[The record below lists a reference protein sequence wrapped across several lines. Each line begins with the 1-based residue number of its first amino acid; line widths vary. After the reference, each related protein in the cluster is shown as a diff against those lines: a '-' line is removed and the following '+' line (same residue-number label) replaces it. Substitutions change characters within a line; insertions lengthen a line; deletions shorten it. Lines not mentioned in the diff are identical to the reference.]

1 MKIKVSRGEKIFQV
15 FNYCFLTLVALLCLY
30 PMWHVLMGSFSKGT
44 RLETASGLS
53 LWPLGFSLDAYER
66 VFSNSL
72 IFSCYRNTIF
82 VIVTSMILQ
91 MVLTTIAAYFFSR
104 KKVMFKKPLM
114 LFLLFTMYVEGGT
127 IPFYLTL
134 KDFQLTNNLWGL
146 IIPFMVNTYNLI
158 ILRMSFE
165 SIPDSLCEAARI
177 NGAGHLTILWQIVL
191 PLSKASLAVIALYY
205 GVAQWN
211 SWFWA
216 SAIMR
221 NKELLPLQAI
231 RREILISGEQAG
243 MDATGI
249 DAVGLGISIKYAT
262 IVVSTVPVLM
272 IYPFVQKYF
281 TQGVMI
287 GAVKE

>member
-1 MKIKVSRGEKIFQV
+1 M
-15 FNYCFLTLVALLCLY
+15 Y

-44 RLETASGLS
+44 KLEAASGLI
-53 LWPLGFSLDAYER
+53 LWPLGFSLDAYKR
-66 VFSNSL
+66 VFGNPL
-72 IFSCYRNTIF
+72 IFSGYKNTIF
-82 VIVTSMILQ
+82 VITVSIILQ
-91 MVLTTIAAYFFSR
+91 MTLTTIAAYFFSR

-114 LFLLFTMYVEGGT
+114 LMLLFTMYVEGGT

-134 KDFQLTNNLWGL
+134 KDFHLTNNLWGL

-158 ILRMSFE
+158 ILRTSFE

-177 NGAGHLTILWQIVL
+177 DGAGHLTILWKIVL

-231 RREILISGEQAG
+231 LREILISGEQAG
-243 MDATGI
+243 MDATGT

-262 IVVSTVPVLM
+262 IVVSTVPVLC
-272 IYPFVQKYF
+272 IYPFV
-281 TQGVMI
+281 
-287 GAVKE
+287 